1 MPNFQLVETLKDPYL
16 VVRSTMPS
24 ASYLHREVCSMAFL
38 DTSYTTAL
46 HAPRGLLLKL
56 IKTILDA
63 LVGWNNTRITRNILS
78 QLSARE
84 LNDIGLAPGDIERI
98 SRH

>member
-1 MPNFQLVETLKDPYL
+1 
-16 VVRSTMPS
+16 
-24 ASYLHREVCSMAFL
+24 MAFV
-38 DTSYTTAL
+38 DTPYTTAL
-46 HAPRGLLLKL
+46 HAPLGLLLKL